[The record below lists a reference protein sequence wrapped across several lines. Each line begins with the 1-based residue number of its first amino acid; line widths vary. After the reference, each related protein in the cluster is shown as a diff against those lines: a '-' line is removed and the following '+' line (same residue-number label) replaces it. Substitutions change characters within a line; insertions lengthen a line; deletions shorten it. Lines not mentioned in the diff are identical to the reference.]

1 MQWADLG
8 VTGAPRSMGDES
20 TIAQVHP
27 KKLVDGLWSEA
38 QRLAGS
44 SFRRGS
50 AVGVLAETLGILT
63 RRAFSCRLG
72 SVVGVLTEEEG
83 GAVSDVRLSDG

>member
-1 MQWADLG
+1 M
-8 VTGAPRSMGDES
+8 GAPRSMGDES

-27 KKLVDGLWSEA
+27 KKLVDRLWSEA

-50 AVGVLAETLGILT
+50 AVGVLAE
-63 RRAFSCRLG
+63 AFSEASQGEPSL
-72 SVVGVLTEEEG
+72 L
-83 GAVSDVRLSDG
+83 